1 MAACTTS
8 LLILQG
14 LLSLG
19 LFIVD
24 DRAAHWQSSC
34 AAAYASLEAVTER
47 KLRSD
52 VTERILHF
60 DPVALD
66 LLPLAAPRS
75 LLAEFGVVGEASFEE
90 LVSLYSRNCLM
101 RST

>member
-24 DRAAHWQSSC
+24 YRAAHWQSSC